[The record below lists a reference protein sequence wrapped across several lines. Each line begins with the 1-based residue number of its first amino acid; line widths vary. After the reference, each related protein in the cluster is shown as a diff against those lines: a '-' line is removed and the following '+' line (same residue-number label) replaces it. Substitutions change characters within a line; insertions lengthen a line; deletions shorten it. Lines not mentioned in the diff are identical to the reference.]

1 MHELSVV
8 EELVAKC
15 RRLARGR
22 RVMRVWARC
31 PEGMDTDELVECFD
45 YVVAQ
50 LSQAGEGA
58 FEGAGLR
65 LETVP
70 ARIRCACGF
79 EGRLVPEDI
88 AGHMGICPGCGR
100 VSELSLPPLELLG
113 LSFAAQATTCGPP
126 A

>member
-1 MHELSVV
+1 
-8 EELVAKC
+8 
-15 RRLARGR
+15 
-22 RVMRVWARC
+22 
-31 PEGMDTDELVECFD
+31 MDTDELVECFD

-58 FEGAGLR
+58 FEGARLR

-70 ARIRCACGF
+70 AHIRCACGF
-79 EGRLVPEDI
+79 QGPVAPDDI

-100 VSELSLPPLELLG
+100 VSELSQPPLELLG
-113 LSFAAQATTCGPP
+113 LSFAGTATICAPP